1 MRPLV
6 QSIVA
11 IAVLTTTAVAQP
23 APSPAPDQ
31 TARNLWSVSAGY
43 EVFALRD
50 ISRNIRPPDASP
62 VSWRGSGPSVSG
74 RYDINRGR
82 AAHVIEAVAARA
94 RNFSY
99 AGPSRSTAA
108 LAGDL
113 ASRFAATYEYRRY
126 LWRDLLF
133 DGLDL
138 GLGAQGLATRVGF
151 DRHITPTLATK
162 TRITGGGAAAV
173 VSIAVRRFDRLRAEA
188 SWANGAVVSSRSTRH
203 SAQTADEIHSGGNW
217 LTNTLVRADWRLTRT
232 TQVTAA
238 WRRAYDGYA
247 SSHYSYAGRR
257 QAIELG
263 VSYAR

>member
-6 QSIVA
+6 LSIVA
-11 IAVLTTTAVAQP
+11 LAVLTTTAVAQP
-23 APSPAPDQ
+23 SPSPGSEQP
-31 TARNLWSVSAGY
+31 ARNLWTVSAGY

-50 ISRNIRPPDASP
+50 ISRNMRPPDASP
-62 VSWRGSGPSVSG
+62 ISWRGSGPSVSG

-82 AAHVIEAVAARA
+82 SAHVIEAMAARA

-113 ASRFAATYEYRRY
+113 ASRVAATYEYRRY

-133 DGLDL
+133 DGLDV

-151 DRHITPTLATK
+151 DRHITAHLAAK
-162 TRITGGGAAAV
+162 TRITGGGAAGV
-173 VSIAVRRFDRLRAEA
+173 VSVAVRRFDRLRAEA
-188 SWANGAVVSSRSTRH
+188 SWANGVVVSSRMTRH
-203 SAQTADEIHSGGNW
+203 SAQSEDDTSSGDNW
-217 LTNTLVRADWRLTRT
+217 LTNTMVRADWRLTGT
-232 TQVTAA
+232 TQLTVMF
-238 WRRAYDGYA
+238 RRAYDGYS
-247 SSHYSYAGRR
+247 SSHYSYAGHRH
-257 QAIELG
+257 AIELG

>member
-6 QSIVA
+6 LSIVA
-11 IAVLTTTAVAQP
+11 MAVLTPTAVAQP
-23 APSPAPDQ
+23 SPSPASDQ
-31 TARNLWSVSAGY
+31 TASNLWTVSAGY

-50 ISRNIRPPDASP
+50 ISRNMRPPDASP

-74 RYDINRGR
+74 RYDINSGR
-82 AAHVIEAVAARA
+82 SAHVIEAMAARA

-108 LAGDL
+108 LGGDL
-113 ASRFAATYEYRRY
+113 ASRVAATYEYRRY

-133 DGLDL
+133 DGFDI
-138 GLGAQGLATRVGF
+138 GLGVQGLATRVGF

-162 TRITGGGAAAV
+162 TRITGGGAAGV
-173 VSIAVRRFDRLRAEA
+173 ISIAVRRFDRLRAEA
-188 SWANGAVVSSRSTRH
+188 SWANGAIVSSRMTRH
-203 SAQTADEIHSGGNW
+203 SAQNEGDTHSGGNW
-217 LTNTLVRADWRLTRT
+217 LTNAMVRADWRLTRT

-238 WRRAYDGYA
+238 WRRAYDGYS
-247 SSHYSYAGRR
+247 SSHYSYAGHRY
-257 QAIELG
+257 AIELG

>member
-31 TARNLWSVSAGY
+31 ATRNLWSVSAGY

-50 ISRNIRPPDASP
+50 ISGNLRPPDASP
-62 VSWRGSGPSVSG
+62 VSWRGSGPAVSG

-82 AAHVIEAVAARA
+82 SAHVIEAVAARA

-113 ASRFAATYEYRRY
+113 ASRVAASYEYRRY
-126 LWRDLLF
+126 LLRDLLF
-133 DGLDL
+133 DGLDV

-151 DRHITPTLATK
+151 DRHITPTLAAK
-162 TRITGGGAAAV
+162 TRISGGGAAGV
-173 VSIAVRRFDRLRAEA
+173 IAIVVRRFDRLHAEA
-188 SWANGAVVSSRSTRH
+188 SWANGAVVSRRMTRH
-203 SAQTADEIHSGGNW
+203 SAQSEDDTHSGGNW
-217 LTNTLVRADWRLTRT
+217 LTNAMVRAEWRLTPA

-238 WRRAYDGYA
+238 WRRAYDGYS
-247 SSHYSYAGRR
+247 SSHYSYAGHRH
-257 QAIELG
+257 AIEFG

>member
-11 IAVLTTTAVAQP
+11 MAVLTTTAVAQP

-31 TARNLWSVSAGY
+31 TARKLWSVSAGY

-50 ISRNIRPPDASP
+50 ISRSGRPPDASP
-62 VSWRGSGPSVSG
+62 ISWRGSGPSVSG
-74 RYDINRGR
+74 RYDITRGR
-82 AAHVIEAVAARA
+82 SVHVIEAMAARA
-94 RNFSY
+94 RDFSY

-151 DRHITPTLATK
+151 DRHITSTLATQ
-162 TRITGGGAAAV
+162 TRITGGGAAGI
-173 VSIAVRRFDRLRAEA
+173 VSIVVRRFDRLRAEA
-188 SWANGAVVSSRSTRH
+188 TWANGAVMSSRTARH
-203 SAQTADEIHSGGNW
+203 SVQAADETSRGGNW
-217 LTNTLVRADWRLTRT
+217 LTYTMVRADWRLTRT
-232 TQVTAA
+232 TQLMAA
-238 WRRAYDGYA
+238 WRGAYDGYE
-247 SSHYSYAGRR
+247 SNHYSYAARR
-257 QAIELG
+257 HTLELG
-263 VSYAR
+263 LSYAR